1 MRQKLKDAFNRH
13 SKGLKRATATVAAAL
28 TLGLAAD
35 AAMPQIAFPQPG
47 APGPAPVAEVAPAPV
62 TNINDGVMYW
72 KHPDY
77 DMVVKTWPCEDRGLC
92 ASFQSINEKDPKTRE
107 LMALLKG
114 YGKPNKWG
122 FGTDP
127 DPDRVQDWEMTSYC
141 GFQPDAKLTKQN
153 DGSWDGTITSPF
165 NYQTYGLTVRQ
176 TDDGKIKV
184 SGYFTAFPLFWVSE
198 EAERVTTPPP
208 ACAPTFPMW

>member
-1 MRQKLKDAFNRH
+1 MRRKLKDAFNRH
-13 SKGLKRATATVAAAL
+13 SKSLKRATATIAAAL

-35 AAMPQIAFPQPG
+35 AAMPQINFPQPG
-47 APGPAPVAEVAPAPV
+47 APGPAPVTETAPV

-72 KHPDY
+72 KHADY

-92 ASFQSINEKDPKTRE
+92 ASFQSINEKDPRTRE

-114 YGKPNKWG
+114 YGKPNGWG
-122 FGTDP
+122 FTDP
-127 DPDRVQDWEMTSYC
+127 DTDRVQDWEMTAYC
-141 GFQPDAKLTKQN
+141 GYEPDAKLKKQD
-153 DGSWDGTITSPF
+153 DGSWDGTIRSPF
-165 NYQTYGLTVRQ
+165 NYQSYGLTVRQ
-176 TDDGKIKV
+176 TADGKIRV

-208 ACAPTFPMW
+208 ACFPTFPMW